1 MAVKLAG
8 RSVELARRDA
18 ILATL
23 IIATLS
29 AGWLLQAHAQETLAA
44 ATLKGFDGRI
54 LASAIQSIQ
63 DGRKTFRFDTFGD
76 EAFWGGELQLNRAIE
91 GGQLGGLG
99 AGISPNAALKLG
111 LKVDVDALTPPL
123 LSRIKTHQLNLDD
136 PATTLALLKLNAVV
150 GLKGFFTGNQ
160 LSGVG
165 ITCALCHSTVDNSL
179 AFGIGH
185 RLDGWANRD
194 LDVGQI
200 IAAAP
205 DLGGVANLL
214 GVNRSALVTVLKSW
228 GPGKFDAE
236 LFLDGNR
243 PTRSRLP
250 ME

>member
-8 RSVELARRDA
+8 LSVELARRDA

-44 ATLKGFDGRI
+44 ATLKGFDARI

-99 AGISPNAALKLG
+99 AGISPNAAPKLG

-205 DLGGVANLL
+205 DLGGVAKLL
-214 GVNRSALVTVLKSW
+214 GVNRSALGSVLKSW